1 MLRGRTGK
9 PTCIASNDYKS
20 LGKTMHTLYLNP
32 SVSVSGPRRDGR
44 SAHHAADSKLTNSA
58 HRKVEEVGALSA
70 NLFCCLNTTYATARA
85 ALATGGCTNMP
96 MTGHLF
102 TPMLCCSQHQRPVM
116 VGNQVWRLFST
127 LAGERVYKKC
137 CLAPLPCAS
146 LQQWLKNGG
155 TREECWQRQC
165 LRKNSC
171 LHYSLDSGSAEDLE
185 FVSESGPI
193 IVCEHEAASDDAAT
207 MMTRPV
213 VPRRQHTNNENRP
226 LSP

>member
-1 MLRGRTGK
+1 MADPRITQRTASSLTAHTGK
-9 PTCIASNDYKS
+9 WRRWEHYLQTFSAVSTLHMPRPGLHSPPEAALTCQW
-20 LGKTMHTLYLNP
+20 
-32 SVSVSGPRRDGR
+32 RDTC
-44 SAHHAADSKLTNSA
+44 SPQCCA
-58 HRKVEEVGALSA
+58 ALSA
-70 NLFCCLNTTYATARA
+70 KGPWW
-85 ALATGGCTNMP
+85 LAIRFGVYFQ
-96 MTGHLF
+96 L
-102 TPMLCCSQHQRPVM
+102 
-116 VGNQVWRLFST
+116 WRGKEFIKNAS
-127 LAGERVYKKC
+127 C
-137 CLAPLPCAS
+137 PLPCAS

-165 LRKNSC
+165 PRKNSC

-226 LSP
+226 LSPWTVHSNQKIFKRHISEVWETQKKREKFGAVFYKY